1 MRLHT
6 GGVYGLNFCSRTT
19 RISYTII
26 SLYDSSQLEYQKC
39 IFSEN
44 AILTENWLEFREDL
58 TNYECSM
65 VSVFD
70 NDTTEWNSDGK
81 MLNEFF
87 QIFCLHRI
95 QNITMK
101 IVQTFTYAIQLNDS
115 WQVVMRCSKQEN
127 LQLVSN
133 KY

>member
-1 MRLHT
+1 MHT

-39 IFSEN
+39 IFGEN

-70 NDTTEWNSDGK
+70 NDTTE
-81 MLNEFF
+81 
-87 QIFCLHRI
+87 
-95 QNITMK
+95 
-101 IVQTFTYAIQLNDS
+101 
-115 WQVVMRCSKQEN
+115 
-127 LQLVSN
+127 
-133 KY
+133 